1 MATNQP
7 GGEGQLV
14 SRRWYKQDTYYQ
26 ILEVH
31 PPTEK
36 EKRVGKKIATTILAR
51 KRGQGSQK
59 SEIKDS
65 FDEFKLDNETKE
77 KLKLYPKHADDD
89 DDVDEYKLSSYLPS
103 PGVILSKG
111 FIKAL
116 TGTESEEIETTEVN
130 NFYVTTRDI
139 LQSRKLSQLIA
150 KTWWVYLK
158 AKEKVEKPEE
168 NPDLWKLFT
177 DGKWDDIE
185 SNILDGL
192 IAREIFLFAGGASPD
207 NIENPEIYIPLKRRD
222 DISNPD
228 QPVSPDIDFKVSNS
242 TDIINEVKTTGAR
255 FLILPNSKSWQGI
268 TLSLLF
274 SGQAYYKRKGEYH
287 QICQP
292 IISTSEIISKYS
304 FEADWSRFNGEF
316 KELSTNQQSPWIVY
330 QVIMPYPPI
339 PSLDQLDPKDV
350 KTWAEA
356 EDDGG
361 ELPFYE
367 KLGEDYTVNIDYFR
381 SPYPYIPLTTS

>member
-1 MATNQP
+1 MAINQP

-14 SRRWYKQDTYYQ
+14 SRRWYKHDTYYQ

-31 PPTEK
+31 PSSEEEK
-36 EKRVGKKIATTILAR
+36 KVGKNIVTKIVAK

-59 SEIKDS
+59 SEIIDS
-65 FDEFKLDNETKE
+65 FDQFKLDKETKE
-77 KLKLYPKHADDD
+77 KLEHYPKYADVDD
-89 DDVDEYKLSSYLPS
+89 HDDVDEYKLSSYLPS

-116 TGTESEEIETTEVN
+116 TGPESEEIESTEIN

-150 KTWWVYLK
+150 KTWWTYLE
-158 AKEKVEKPEE
+158 AKKLE
-168 NPDLWKLFT
+168 NIELWKNWCKG
-177 DGKWDDIE
+177 DWDNIE

-207 NIENPEIYIPLKRRD
+207 KIENPEIYIPLKR
-222 DISNPD
+222 
-228 QPVSPDIDFKVSNS
+228 QY
-242 TDIINEVKTTGAR
+242 DIINPDKTVSADIELKETPKTR
-255 FLILPNSKSWQGI
+255 FVILPNSKSWQGI

-274 SGQAYYKRKGEYH
+274 SGQAYYINKSGEYH
-287 QICQP
+287 QISQP

-339 PSLDQLDPKDV
+339 PSPELLDPKDI

-356 EDDGG
+356 QDDGG
-361 ELPFYE
+361 KLPFYE